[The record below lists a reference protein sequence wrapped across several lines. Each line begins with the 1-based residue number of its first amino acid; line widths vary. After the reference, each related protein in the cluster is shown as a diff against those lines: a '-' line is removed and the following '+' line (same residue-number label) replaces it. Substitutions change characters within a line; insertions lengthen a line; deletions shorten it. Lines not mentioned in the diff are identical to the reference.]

1 MKQKTTKL
9 LCLLLSA
16 VMLLSLAACK
26 KGGGKSS
33 GDSNLIKLDDYDLL
47 YKSACIMTDYTGV
60 DALVMTL
67 DFTNNGKEN
76 ASYLWTVFETAT
88 QNGTELENWRKPLS
102 IPILRPWMRWVTASG
117 MKWSRGRRLRFAL
130 PLRWQTLRMRLR

>member
-88 QNGTELENWRKPLS
+88 QNGTEL
-102 IPILRPWMRWVTASG
+102 TASG

>member
-88 QNGTELENWRKPLS
+88 QNGTELEKTIVYTDPET
-102 IPILRPWMRWVTASG
+102 TASG